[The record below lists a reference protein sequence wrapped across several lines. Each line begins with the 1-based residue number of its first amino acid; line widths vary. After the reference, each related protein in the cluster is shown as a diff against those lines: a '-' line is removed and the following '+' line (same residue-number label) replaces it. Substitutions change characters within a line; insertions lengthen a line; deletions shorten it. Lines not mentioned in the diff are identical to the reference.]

1 MGARKQKWEE
11 PPTSQDTHVPAF
23 HVWSNFEIA
32 DLDFWCGEA
41 YTKSFDY
48 LDAKGVSWVLIR
60 IPCSFLR
67 VPISRADNT
76 VHSIA
81 VALSARKRPD
91 GMYLLLPP
99 PICDASII
107 IAALLRQ
114 YRCRSNLPSPKP
126 DVFAGYRH
134 EPFQYCP
141 QGATH
146 STGKCECDMADNFDL
161 SSSYIVAC

>member
-1 MGARKQKWEE
+1 
-11 PPTSQDTHVPAF
+11 

-48 LDAKGVSWVLIR
+48 LDAKGVI
-60 IPCSFLR
+60 
-67 VPISRADNT
+67 PISRADNT

-99 PICDASII
+99 PIC
-107 IAALLRQ
+107 
-114 YRCRSNLPSPKP
+114 
-126 DVFAGYRH
+126 YRH

-146 STGKCECDMADNFDL
+146 STGKCECDMADNFD
-161 SSSYIVAC
+161 